1 MYLTFQVDSP
11 PNKEGRRNLGNR
23 HLTLISTYSVI
34 LSILT
39 QSKFKDITLSVSTVT
54 VLLMIL
60 QGVPLGVLK

>member
-23 HLTLISTYSVI
+23 HLTFISPYSVI
-34 LSILT
+34 LLT
-39 QSKFKDITLSVSTVT
+39 QSKFKDITLS